1 MIRFR
6 FVLLFSMLL
15 TDAQSADV
23 TEFDFSVERIE
34 AADWTI
40 DRLDTRLEF
49 SDSGILGDIRLG
61 RLSLPAAD
69 LSFADSRIRCRKIL
83 LSRSQLRCAEATLEA
98 ELPGLGRVTVPATFD
113 YERASGRTVFA
124 LQSLPVAGG
133 QLTVRGQTD
142 AVATEATFAGSSLQ
156 LSGLVA
162 LANALQLLDGAF
174 DASGAIDINGS
185 FRTAVDGTL
194 QSKGT
199 AVLQSASLSNELG
212 TLVTDSLSGKLSV
225 EASND
230 AAGWQFD
237 IAFTAEQGEAYI
249 EPVYANFAEH
259 ALQLLAS
266 GVRTRDFHSFVIDSF
281 LIDQDSLLT
290 LTGDAAVTLPGD
302 TADNGTNS
310 ETNSDADND
319 ANDVSVSG
327 TFDIVD
333 TSLEAIY
340 ASVLRIMA
348 AGTVLG
354 DLETDG
360 RIAGRIVVLNNEPQS
375 AVLELQDLILDD
387 TKRRFALYGVN
398 GKLVWPGPAGAPA
411 ETSPSLLTWES
422 GNAYNIE
429 LGAAEINARL
439 GGDDFELL
447 QPMRV
452 PTMGGALRVNK
463 LVVNDYFSDATN
475 GLLDA
480 ELEPVQL
487 GQLSGAFGWPAFSG
501 SLAGRLPLLQYKGNA
516 MTVGGSLT
524 ATAFGGEIEV
534 SGLRIGQPFGRVPR
548 LDANI
553 SLRGLDL
560 ERLTNTFSFGLIQ
573 GTLSGEVTGLSMLGW
588 RAAAMDLHLYT
599 PERDRTPHRISQRAV
614 ENLAS
619 VGGGGAAAALSSGLL
634 KFFEVF
640 AYDRIALRCVL
651 RDGICAMSGAGA
663 AGDGPLGKGYYI
675 VKGKGVPRI
684 DVVGFRS
691 KVSWDALVRQL
702 ANITRSEAPV
712 VN

>member
-1 MIRFR
+1 MIRLR
-6 FVLLFSMLL
+6 FVLLLPLLL
-15 TDAQSADV
+15 TDALGADV
-23 TEFDFSVERIE
+23 TQFDFSVERIE

-49 SDSGILGDIRLG
+49 SDSGILGDIRVG

-69 LSFADSRIRCRKIL
+69 LSFADSHIRCRKIL
-83 LSRSQLRCAEATLEA
+83 LSRSLLRCAEATLDA
-98 ELPGLGRVTVPATFD
+98 EIPGLGRVTVPATFD
-113 YERASGRTVFA
+113 YLRASGTTVFA
-124 LQSLPVAGG
+124 LRSVPVAGG
-133 QLTVRGQTD
+133 ELHIRGRTD
-142 AVATEATFAGSSLQ
+142 EVATEATIAGSRLQ
-156 LSGLVA
+156 LSGLIA
-162 LANALQLLDGAF
+162 LANALQLLDGTI
-174 DASGAIDINGS
+174 DASGAIDIDGS
-185 FRTAVDGTL
+185 FRTATDGTL

-199 AVLQSASLSNELG
+199 ALLKSASLSNELG
-212 TLVTDSLSGKLSV
+212 TLVTDSLTGKLDI
-225 EASND
+225 EANN
-230 AAGWQFD
+230 AASDWQFD
-237 IAFTAEQGEAYI
+237 IAFTAGQGEAYI
-249 EPVYANFAEH
+249 EPIYANFAEH
-259 ALQLLAS
+259 ALRLVAD
-266 GVRTRDFHSFVIDSF
+266 GVRTSDFRSFVIDHF
-281 LIDQDSLLT
+281 RIDQDSLVT
-290 LTGDAAVTLPGD
+290 LQGNAAVTLPGND
-302 TADNGTNS
+302 TDDGVDQAAG
-310 ETNSDADND
+310 SDI
-319 ANDVSVSG
+319 SVSG
-327 TFDIVD
+327 TFDVVD

-340 ASVLRIMA
+340 ASVLRILA

-354 DLETDG
+354 DLETAG
-360 RIAGRIVVLNNEPQS
+360 RIGGRIVVLNNEPQS
-375 AVLELQDLILDD
+375 AVLELHDLILDD
-387 TKRRFALYGVN
+387 AKRRFALYGVN
-398 GKLVWPGPAGAPA
+398 GKLVWPGPGGAA
-411 ETSPSLLTWES
+411 ADTSPSLLTWES

-447 QPMRV
+447 EPMRI
-452 PTMGGALRVNK
+452 PTMGGALRVNQ
-463 LVVNDYFSDATN
+463 LVVNDYFSEDTS

-501 SLAGRLPLLQYKGNA
+501 SLAGRLPLLQYQGNA

-534 SGLRIGQPFGRVPR
+534 AGLRIAQPFGRVPR

-599 PERDRTPHRISQRAV
+599 PAKDRTPHRISQRAV